1 MTLRTARRPAL
12 WAGLVALALGATAC
26 SGTAAQKP
34 GGDASAAQAAYR
46 LTESTPQPRGDIDS
60 FTWSV
65 YAEPGSLDYAYAF
78 DYPPNQVLANVCESL
93 LRWKP
98 DLTVAP
104 GLAEKY
110 ENPTPTTWVY
120 TIRNGVTFHDGTTLT
135 ADDVVASLERHLDPN
150 VGSYWASVF
159 QNVKS
164 IAKTGDRQVTVTLVK
179 PDSMFN
185 QLMAAS
191 PGTVESAR
199 TLAASGKNYG
209 NASTGVNCTGPFAF
223 DSWQPGESITLKRAA
238 GYWDPALKAKAGSV
252 KFVFLSD
259 PNTRVNAWSSGQVD
273 GGWMVPANAYAQLN
287 ASGAGKVYYGVN
299 TAVVDQI
306 VSNTSGILGDK
317 RVRQALLMATDRAG
331 VVRTGEQGVAEIASS
346 LVTDSTRSGMS
357 SEQLSAVTGAL
368 PRYTYDPAKAKALAK
383 QAGVKGQ
390 RIVIATS
397 PVFQASDVATAAVAQ
412 AAKEIGLDPKIET
425 ISPDKYTTLFS
436 DPAAR
441 KGIDLFLTVWYTSS
455 ADPVEFYSVLQT
467 GQFSNYG
474 AWSNKAFDTA
484 MESAIA
490 TPVTD
495 PARNQHIADAEK
507 IAMDELPW
515 LPLYTAPTSVW
526 LGNRITGVQ
535 PSIDF
540 MYYPWAA
547 TIGAR

>member
-1 MTLRTARRPAL
+1 MTLRTARHPAL
-12 WAGLVALALGATAC
+12 WAGLVALALGASAC
-26 SGTAAQKP
+26 SGTAGQQA
-34 GGDASAAQAAYR
+34 GGGHQAAQAAYQ
-46 LTESTPQPRGDIDS
+46 LTDSTPAPKGDIDS
-60 FTWSV
+60 FTWSI

-98 DLTVAP
+98 DLSVSP

-120 TIRNGVTFHDGTTLT
+120 TIRDGVTFHDGTTLT
-135 ADDVVASLERHLDPN
+135 ADDVVASLKRHLDPN

-199 TLAASGKNYG
+199 TLAAAGKNYG
-209 NASTGVNCTGPFAF
+209 NASAGVNCTGPFAF
-223 DSWQPGESITLKRAA
+223 DSWKPGESITLKRAA
-238 GYWDPALKAKAGSV
+238 HYWDPTLTAKAGSV

-259 PNTRVNAWSSGQVD
+259 PNTRVNAWSAGQVD

-331 VVRTGEQGVAEIASS
+331 MVKTGEQGVAEVASS

-357 SEQLSAVTGAL
+357 SEQVSAVTGAL
-368 PRYTYDPAKAKALAK
+368 PKYTYDPAKAKALAK
-383 QAGVKGQ
+383 QAGVNGQ
-390 RIVIATS
+390 KIVIATS
-397 PVFQASDVATAAVAQ
+397 PVFQAADVATAAIAQ

-441 KGIDLFLTVWYTSS
+441 KGVDLFLTVWYTSS

-490 TPVTD
+490 TSVTD
-495 PARNQHIADAEK
+495 PARNRHIADAEK

-526 LGNRITGVQ
+526 MGNRITGVQ